1 MSNII
6 LNYNG
11 ARAEVQMRGAQLA
24 SYKLADGREVLWQG
38 SAWPQHTPVLFPV
51 CGSIK
56 DEKIKIAGKIYPM
69 TKHGFTR
76 NPDFKP
82 VKVGEDFVDMVLE
95 PTDESKPMYPFEFRL
110 HVIHTLLEKGFRT
123 TLLVENLSDKIMPFC
138 AGGHPGFAV
147 PMEDGA
153 KFEDYDVVFP
163 QKEDGV
169 NSLAAGGGCIGGTEI
184 LPEIRDKGTLSLKHE
199 LFDERDAIILTSL
212 KSRSVKLINRKS
224 GKGILFEFPKMEVL
238 GIWSMPKAKA
248 DYLCLEPW
256 HGMPDTLDCSGNFED
271 KPFVTLLKPGKSWQ
285 GSYTVNIID

>member
-95 PTDESKPMYPFEFRL
+95 PTEESKPMYPFEFRL

-123 TLLVENLSDKIMPFC
+123 TLLVENL
-138 AGGHPGFAV
+138 
-147 PMEDGA
+147 
-153 KFEDYDVVFP
+153 
-163 QKEDGV
+163 
-169 NSLAAGGGCIGGTEI
+169 
-184 LPEIRDKGTLSLKHE
+184 
-199 LFDERDAIILTSL
+199 
-212 KSRSVKLINRKS
+212 
-224 GKGILFEFPKMEVL
+224 
-238 GIWSMPKAKA
+238 
-248 DYLCLEPW
+248 
-256 HGMPDTLDCSGNFED
+256 
-271 KPFVTLLKPGKSWQ
+271 
-285 GSYTVNIID
+285 